1 MLSLF
6 VVLATFSATE
16 TISCSDKKFIRFI
29 IRDFLTPIKPA
40 FDALECHFMCP
51 LSIWL
56 TKVLVLMSC
65 CLASYG
71 KFLIVSLSSLKM
83 YSHFCQ
89 NLLLI
94 FFATFHFLMIMIYLL
109 SISSKIRYLS
119 IHRGLI
125 YYTYVI
131 NDRVAYIVYTKPSSL
146 M

>member
-1 MLSLF
+1 
-6 VVLATFSATE
+6 
-16 TISCSDKKFIRFI
+16 
-29 IRDFLTPIKPA
+29 
-40 FDALECHFMCP
+40 MCP

-65 CLASYG
+65 CLASYR
-71 KFLIVSLSSLKM
+71 KFLIVSLSSLKVIL
-83 YSHFCQ
+83 S
-89 NLLLI
+89 LLPKSVAD

-131 NDRVAYIVYTKPSSL
+131 NDGVAYIVYTKPSSL

>member
-1 MLSLF
+1 VILITGLSLF

-16 TISCSDKKFIRFI
+16 TISCSDKKFIKFI
-29 IRDFLTPIKPA
+29 IRDLLTAIKPA
-40 FDALECHFMCP
+40 FDALECQFMCP

-65 CLASYG
+65 CLASYR
-71 KFLIVSLSSLKM
+71 KFLIVSLSSLNVIL
-83 YSHFCQ
+83 S
-89 NLLLI
+89 LLPKSVAD

-125 YYTYVI
+125 YYTYTRI
-131 NDRVAYIVYTKPSSL
+131 I
-146 M
+146 

>member
-1 MLSLF
+1 
-6 VVLATFSATE
+6 
-16 TISCSDKKFIRFI
+16 
-29 IRDFLTPIKPA
+29 
-40 FDALECHFMCP
+40 MCP

-56 TKVLVLMSC
+56 TTVLVLMSC
-65 CLASYG
+65 CLASYR
-71 KFLIVSLSSLKM
+71 KFLIVSLSSLKVIL
-83 YSHFCQ
+83 S
-89 NLLLI
+89 LLP
-94 FFATFHFLMIMIYLL
+94 TLMIMIYLL

>member
-29 IRDFLTPIKPA
+29 IRDLLTAIKPA

-65 CLASYG
+65 CLASYR
-71 KFLIVSLSSLKM
+71 KFLIVSLSSLKVIL
-83 YSHFCQ
+83 SLLPKSVADFFC
-89 NLLLI
+89 NLSLP
-94 FFATFHFLMIMIYLL
+94 YD
-109 SISSKIRYLS
+109 
-119 IHRGLI
+119 
-125 YYTYVI
+125 
-131 NDRVAYIVYTKPSSL
+131 NDLFTQYILKN
-146 M
+146 